1 MEIKLVKEFNNEVY
15 RSLASDLIGDIFYL
29 DGRSNRGKIASIRQY
44 TEIIVR
50 RILDYPQNNQ
60 LTIGNKKIQSRIKS
74 YSANPLMQ
82 DSIEIILNSGNSRS
96 HTQVVEPPTDDDV
109 EKVINALFNLYAF
122 LLVDYFEKY
131 EFGSNNEV
139 MSSFSILPPI
149 IRWITLDYLFK
160 QDNTNTAIIDK
171 LALVTVKAYDKE
183 TALNWVEDNKDLL
196 SSLLSIKDS
205 NDIKEIIESVGIEY
219 LPMFMNK
226 TMYDVCIEKINSISH
241 QFEQTGILYKNF
253 EEAIEFY
260 KENGKIGGNSEEIT
274 EFNSIME
281 FLYLGRKSIPSENKK
296 NWGW

>member
-1 MEIKLVKEFNNEVY
+1 MVKKFNNEVY
-15 RSLASDLIGDIFYL
+15 QSLASDLIGDIFYL

-50 RILDYPQNNQ
+50 RILNYPQKDK

-74 YSANPLMQ
+74 YSANPLLQ
-82 DSIEIILNSGNSRS
+82 DSIKVILSDGNART
-96 HTQVVEPPTDDDV
+96 HTQVVESPTDKDV
-109 EKVINALFNLYAF
+109 EKVLDALFNLYAF

-131 EFGSNNEV
+131 KFGSNKEV
-139 MSSFSILPPI
+139 MTSFSILPPI

-160 QDNTNTAIIDK
+160 QDNTNTDIIDK

-196 SSLLSIKDS
+196 NSLLSIKNSD
-205 NDIKEIIESVGIEY
+205 DIKKIVESVGVEN
-219 LPMFMNK
+219 LPMFMNR
-226 TMYDVCIEKINSISH
+226 TMYDIYIEKINLMS
-241 QFEQTGILYKNF
+241 QQVGQNGRLYKNF

-260 KENGKIGGNSEEIT
+260 KENGEISGNSEEIT

-281 FLYLGRKSIPSENKK
+281 FLYLGRKSISSENKK

>member
-1 MEIKLVKEFNNEVY
+1 MKKFNNEVY
-15 RSLASDLIGDIFYL
+15 KSLATDLIGDTFYL
-29 DGRSNRGKIASIRQY
+29 EGRSNRGKISSIRQY

-50 RILDYPQNNQ
+50 RILNYPQGKR
-60 LTIGNKKIQSRIKS
+60 LTIGDKKIQSKLES
-74 YSANPLMQ
+74 YSSNPLLRS
-82 DSIEIILNSGNSRS
+82 SIEIILNNGNPRS
-96 HTQVVEPPTDDDV
+96 HTEVVEPPTDKDV
-109 EKVINALFNLYAF
+109 EKVLDALFNLYAF

-139 MSSFSILPPI
+139 MTSFSILPPI

-160 QDNTNTAIIDK
+160 QNNTNTAIIDK

-196 SSLLSIKDS
+196 GSLFSIKDS
-205 NDIKEIIESVGIEY
+205 NDIKEIVESVGVEY
-219 LPMFMNK
+219 LPMLMNK

-241 QFEQTGILYKNF
+241 QFEQAGILYKNF